1 MREREGAPS
10 WVTFTMQQETLVRIA
25 LGWVPASENGSV
37 REREGAPGWVEW
49 QSEKTDP
56 FSARL
61 PHQNILPF
69 PEADRRE
76 AEEKKIRS
84 FKMGQKRLKIG
95 QI

>member
-1 MREREGAPS
+1 MAK
-10 WVTFTMQQETLVRIA
+10 WKKLT
-25 LGWVPASENGSV
+25 
-37 REREGAPGWVEW
+37 
-49 QSEKTDP
+49 P

-61 PHQNILPF
+61 PRQNILPF

-76 AEEKKIRS
+76 AEEKKIKS